1 MSEVKYDDS
10 DEISMLDIWKFLNR
24 QYKTIIL
31 IFVVSFTLVIV
42 FVLTRPTL
50 YLSEAIL
57 IVGSSIESPDQIK
70 YLYASDAQI
79 TPVKNTAII
88 KVSST
93 RADGN
98 EATAAVEKTI
108 EKIIKRHSEL
118 ATDRREQTIK
128 LLNAIQNDGKK
139 QLIDLINT
147 SSQLTP
153 TIQLGPIALKT
164 LTYSGQME
172 KGLAL
177 GFVGSILLAFLAAV
191 GFELI
196 VKIRKFITAK

>member
-57 IVGSSIESPDQIK
+57 IIGSSIESPDQIK

-108 EKIIKRHSEL
+108 EKIIKRHREL

-139 QLIDLINT
+139 QLIDLIIT

-153 TIQLGPIALKT
+153 TIQLGPIVLKT